1 MKYGNGTAAG
11 SAAVVATTIHNH
23 SSASSATGKL
33 HVSTPSLSV
42 YLTHSS
48 SHSSFCYYS
57 FLFIYLLNTPGTT
70 GISQQPVLL
79 YRV

>member
-1 MKYGNGTAAG
+1 MKYGNASAAG
-11 SAAVVATTIHNH
+11 SGAVVATTIHNH

-48 SHSSFCYYS
+48 SSSFCCYS

-70 GISQQPVLL
+70 GISQQSVLL